1 MFRRVAV
8 IVILSAVLSSWLLGC
23 NSQPPVPPAE
33 QFKQVPIGTAM
44 PYEKYS
50 APVNLP
56 PGMSGAM
63 FINQKSSN
71 IQVAVSDTI
80 TTLLPSQ
87 AFLFI
92 LPPGPYQFYIYQPD
106 ASDSVRAETLEP
118 GKVRY
123 VYLLT
128 IMIQ

>member
-8 IVILSAVLSSWLLGC
+8 IIVLSAVLGSGLLGC

-33 QFKQVPIGTAM
+33 QFKQVPIGTAI

-63 FINQKSSN
+63 VINQRSSK

-80 TTLLPSQ
+80 TTILPSQ

-92 LPPGPYQFYIYQPD
+92 LPPGPYQFYVYEPD
-106 ASDSVRAETLEP
+106 TDNSIRAETLEP